1 MSDGRT
7 EQMWKQASDK
17 TWRKLQKM
25 ILDEGRPLVFAD
37 PELNNAAYIPGYVI
51 DRETKEVT
59 PKGLISYGFPT
70 LRPGMLAHVMGHA
83 AVHENASPL
92 YNKIESKTRLINT
105 HPWLNTSTV
114 LPLLGLIGSKITD
127 NPAWLAGSSG
137 LALALQAPTILHEY
151 RANQEGKKILE
162 QVGATDEEI
171 ADMKS
176 SFPSYLA
183 GTLLPAAGLAKGLW
197 SLYDKK

>member
-25 ILDEGRPLVFAD
+25 ILDDGRPLVFAD

-51 DRETKEVT
+51 DRATGEAT

-70 LRPGMLAHVMGHA
+70 LRPGILAHVMGHA
-83 AVHENASPL
+83 VVHENSSPL
-92 YNKIESKTRLINT
+92 YNKIESKTRLLNT
-105 HPWLNTSTV
+105 HPWINTSTV

-127 NPAWLAGSSG
+127 NPAWLVGGSG
-137 LALALQAPTILHEY
+137 LALALQAPTILNEY
-151 RANQEGKKILE
+151 QANREGKKLLK
-162 QVGATDEEI
+162 QVGATDDEI

-176 SFPSYLA
+176 SFPSHLA
-183 GTLLPAAGLAKGLW
+183 DTLLPAAGLAKGLW